1 MNQAELMVRTI
12 EFEGVTYR
20 FAMPSAEKQ
29 RAILFRLGKY
39 GVEPMIRGLALAE
52 VGASSSIAVAGGIV
66 GTMLARIP
74 EDDFNFICDS
84 LLGKLFVEG
93 STTPVTLNDFSG
105 RLKTYFTVVVL
116 ALGTTFEDFTG
127 LLTLFQKST
136 DSTEAVVPGQES
148 DSTQPSTGNSGDP
161 A

>member
-116 ALGTTFEDFTG
+116 ALGTTFEDFSN
-127 LLTLFQKST
+127 LLTLFQR
-136 DSTEAVVPGQES
+136 
-148 DSTQPSTGNSGDP
+148 STGSQEEVG
-161 A
+161 ATQEQI